1 MQPFPLGFCERDA
14 LHLPREQGAVL
25 HVRNEKLG
33 EMPQPVRVVQPRL
46 MAQAVERNQ
55 LELGGLCV
63 LPVVCQTFKVR
74 ALRNNSSVKKQG
86 PRVSRV

>member
-1 MQPFPLGFCERDA
+1 
-14 LHLPREQGAVL
+14 
-25 HVRNEKLG
+25 
-33 EMPQPVRVVQPRL
+33 MPQPVRVVQPRL

-55 LELGGLCV
+55 LELKGGLCV

-86 PRVSRV
+86 PRVSRVSAKKP